1 MSGLQSPQLL
11 FADAAVADPAVFRI
25 QQGLSM
31 FSLNALLPILV
42 LTSAMCHFF
51 CNSPV
56 IFCLLFLLLFH
67 VNNHFSV
74 V

>member
-51 CNSPV
+51 FV
-56 IFCLLFLLLFH
+56 IAQLFFACFFFCCFM
-67 VNNHFSV
+67 
-74 V
+74 